1 MTLSFLRKKYPVFIY
16 ESYSF
21 RQTKSGLQVSFVFKT
36 GDIVFNPRILI
47 KKAKSKKGIDNL
59 VFNLGLIELFSYW
72 KAVCSP
78 KILIKCGYL
87 DSFQKK
93 WWKDLLI
100 KGMGQFFYENK
111 INFLKKG
118 FVEIEAV
125 KGKSFA
131 KAKNYIKGKQLLIP
145 IGGGKDSAV
154 VLDLLAQEKN
164 TACFCLNPDE
174 HVKKMVKIGNGK
186 DFIVA
191 ERKIEKK
198 LLAMNRKGFLN
209 GHTPFVS
216 YLSFLT
222 VLVAVLF
229 NKKYVVF
236 GNEDSA
242 NEGNVNY
249 LGKEINHQYS
259 KTYDF
264 EKRFREYSK
273 KYLAKDVEVFSV
285 LRPFYELQI
294 GKIFSSLKQY
304 FPAFLS
310 CNEASKT
317 CSGTKK
323 KTGRWC
329 GRCSK
334 CLFVFMILYPF
345 VEEKELVEIFGSNL
359 LEKKEL
365 LGTLKELIGEK
376 KAKPFECVGTKRES
390 LVALYLGWKKSCN
403 HAPFLLRYFEKNILN
418 KYSGWEKEEKRIM
431 THWNKNNFVP
441 KEFI

>member
-1 MTLSFLRKKYPVFIY
+1 MTLSFLRKKYPVFVY

-21 RQTKSGLQVSFVFKT
+21 ERTKSGLRVSFVFRTK
-36 GDIVFNPRILI
+36 DIVFNPKIVI
-47 KKAKSKKGIDNL
+47 KNAKPRKGIDNL
-59 VFNLGLIELFSYW
+59 VFNLGLIEMFSYW

-78 KILIKCGYL
+78 TILIKCGRL

-93 WWKDLLI
+93 WWKEVLI

-111 INFLKKG
+111 INFTKKG
-118 FVEIEAV
+118 FVEIKTADKGNIIKAGNFV
-125 KGKSFA
+125 KGR
-131 KAKNYIKGKQLLIP
+131 QVLIP

-154 VLDLLAQEKN
+154 VLDLLSQEKN
-164 TACFCLNPDE
+164 TACFSLNPDE
-174 HVKKMVKIGNGK
+174 HAKKMVKVSGCK
-186 DFIVA
+186 DFIA
-191 ERKIEKK
+191 IERKIDKK

-209 GHTPFVS
+209 GHTPFVA

-222 VLVAVLF
+222 VLIAALF

-242 NEGNVNY
+242 NEGNVRY

-259 KTYDF
+259 KTLDF

-304 FPAFLS
+304 FPVFLS

-317 CSGTKK
+317 CSGTRK
-323 KTGRWC
+323 KTGKWC

-345 VEEKELVEIFGSNL
+345 VEEKELVKIFNSNL
-359 LEKKEL
+359 FEKKEL

-376 KAKPFECVGTKRES
+376 KVKPFECVGTRKES
-390 LVALYLGWKKSCN
+390 LVALYMGWKKN
-403 HAPFLLRYFEKNILN
+403 AGKQPFLLRYFEKNILN
-418 KYSGWEKEEKRIM
+418 RHIDWEKEEKRIM

>member
-1 MTLSFLRKKYPVFIY
+1 MTLSFLRKKYPVFVY

-21 RQTKSGLQVSFVFKT
+21 KQMKGGLQVSFVFRA
-36 GDIVFNPRILI
+36 GDIVFNPKILI
-47 KKAKSKKGIDNL
+47 KNAKSKKGIDNL
-59 VFNLGLIELFSYW
+59 VFNLGMIESFSYW

-78 KILIKCGYL
+78 TILVKCGRL

-111 INFLKKG
+111 INFTKKG
-118 FVEIEAV
+118 FVQVETV
-125 KGKSFA
+125 NKGNVI
-131 KAKNYIKGKQLLIP
+131 KAKNFIKGKQVLIP

-154 VLDLLAQEKN
+154 VLDLLSQEKN
-164 TACFCLNPDE
+164 TACFSLNPDE
-174 HVKKMVKIGNGK
+174 HVRQMVKIGDCK

-191 ERKIEKK
+191 EREMDKK
-198 LLAMNRKGFLN
+198 LLQMNRKSFLN
-209 GHTPFVS
+209 GHTPFVA

-222 VLVAVLF
+222 VLAAALF

-242 NEGNVNY
+242 NEGNVDY

-259 KTYDF
+259 KTHDF

-317 CSGTKK
+317 CSGTRK
-323 KTGRWC
+323 KTGKWC

-345 VEEKELVEIFGSNL
+345 VEEKDLVKIFNSNL
-359 LEKKEL
+359 FEKKEL
-365 LGTLKELIGEK
+365 LGILKELIGEK
-376 KAKPFECVGTKRES
+376 KVKPFECVGTRKES
-390 LVALYLGWKKSCN
+390 LVALYMGWKKN
-403 HAPFLLRYFEKNILN
+403 RGKQPFLLRYFEKNIL
-418 KYSGWEKEEKRIM
+418 GRHIDWEKEEKKIM
-431 THWNKNNFVP
+431 THWNKNNSVP